1 MDNLSKK
8 MRATDASLKKRLPSE
23 IMTTKLKDENIR
35 KRIIKYDTMCPL
47 FGIFQP
53 CTNLIFKDY
62 CPYQH
67 CEDVRKAYK
76 MQISQ
81 IEDGLAPDLEAMDN
95 CAIQN
100 ATNLDEATYRKSL
113 LRKYPAWPED

>member
-1 MDNLSKK
+1 
-8 MRATDASLKKRLPSE
+8 
-23 IMTTKLKDENIR
+23 
-35 KRIIKYDTMCPL
+35 
-47 FGIFQP
+47 
-53 CTNLIFKDY
+53 
-62 CPYQH
+62 
-67 CEDVRKAYK
+67 
-76 MQISQ
+76 MQISW